1 MKMLME
7 DIDRADHFVELALHE
22 CGREI
27 CIPEK
32 AIVFSTKSY
41 HLFHYVIQGKGN
53 FEMGGKHYHVH
64 KGELFY
70 IPPNCDAKYAPD
82 HDDPWT
88 YEWLGF
94 SGVSCDAFLARI
106 GLSREN
112 PVLTD
117 ISDNNIKRYFDEI
130 VNEFSEKGYLDVAS
144 LGLAY
149 QLFGTLSNRV
159 RERSTGNY
167 SQLSSHIENAQEFI
181 RNNFQFQIKVDDI
194 AKNVGVTPN
203 YLANIFTK
211 STGLSPKQYLI
222 KVRMEKASVFLKTSD
237 YKIKEIAMMVGYRNQ
252 LHFSSEFKKYCGV
265 SPLQYQKKEKKS

>member
-1 MKMLME
+1 ME
-7 DIDRADHFVELALHE
+7 YIDRADHFVELSLHE

-32 AIVFSTKSY
+32 AIVFSTKNY

-53 FEMGGKHYHVH
+53 FELAGKHYPIH

-94 SGVSCDAFLARI
+94 GGVSRDSFLARI
-106 GLSREN
+106 GLSVDN

-117 ISDNNIKRYFDEI
+117 IGDNNVKLCFDEI
-130 VNEFSEKGYLDVAS
+130 VNEFGEKGYLDVTC

-149 QLFGTLSNRV
+149 QLLGTLINRV
-159 RERSTGNY
+159 REEGPLDY
-167 SQLSSHIENAQEFI
+167 SPLSSHIENAQEFI

-211 STGLSPKQYLI
+211 STGISPKQYLI
-222 KVRMEKASVFLKTSD
+222 KTRMEKASVFLKSSD

-252 LHFSSEFKKYCGV
+252 LHFSSEFKKHYGIA
-265 SPLQYQKKEKKS
+265 PLQYQKNARGE